1 MKEVEGGMLQKRPVD
16 ARFQKL
22 FTPGYIGELWIKNRI
37 VRSPML
43 SGLATTDGCVTERV
57 VEHYKEFARG
67 GAGLVIVEFAWV
79 DNDASK
85 SAMGQ
90 PGISDK
96 EHKPGLQWL
105 ANAIKACGARA
116 CLQIVH
122 CGRQKFL
129 GRRPYK
135 SAHRTPWPDIRLFE
149 GAPVPDELR
158 IEEIEQIIEDF
169 GDAAAR
175 AKEVGFDMVEIHGAH
190 GYLITNFLSP
200 QNRRPDWYGGPLS
213 NRMRFLLQAFA
224 NCRKKAGSGFPLGV
238 RLSGTDYES
247 ENPIPIEETIQVAQ
261 ALEKIGCDVIDVSG
275 GMHQQGDCETVPMYH
290 PLAFNVWAA
299 ERIKKSITIPVM
311 ATGSITSP
319 ELAEDLLREGK
330 GDFIGL
336 GRPLLADPYFPMKA
350 QQGRPEDIRPCI
362 RCMECTDRGV
372 MVGHITCAVNPAT
385 GREGELTKMPP
396 ASKRKKVA
404 VIGGGPGGMET
415 ARVAALRGHD
425 VTLYERR
432 ELGGLLIDASLAD
445 IKADLRPLIQYY
457 RTQLDKSGVKVV
469 KEEASGQT
477 VRSGGFDAV
486 VIATG
491 AVLAP
496 FPKVPGID
504 RPLVMNALEIFR
516 GAKTGKSV
524 VIVGGGLVGCEAA
537 LILGKERK
545 KVIMT
550 SRQKEVGRGL
560 SAEMKRAFKR
570 LIADMDVTIVTEVR
584 LEEVREEGV
593 VVSNWLGEETLIKG
607 DSVAVA
613 AGFIPN
619 LSLWNELSQVPELE
633 VYAIGDCVAPRMAYD
648 AIHEGFHTAFEQ
660 L

>member
-1 MKEVEGGMLQKRPVD
+1 MLQKRP
-16 ARFQKL
+16 AEPRFQRL
-22 FTPGYIGELWIKNRI
+22 FTPGYIGKLWVKNRI

-43 SGLATTDGCVTERV
+43 SGLATTDGCITERV
-57 VEHYKEFARG
+57 VNHYKEFARG
-67 GAGLVIVEFAWV
+67 GAGLVIVEFSWV

-85 SAMGQ
+85 AAMGQ
-90 PGISDK
+90 PGVSDK

-105 ANAIKACGARA
+105 ASAIKGCGARA

-129 GRRPYK
+129 ARRPYK
-135 SAHRTPWPDIRLFE
+135 SAHRTPWPDIRFFE
-149 GAPVPDELR
+149 GAPVPDELT

-175 AKEVGFDMVEIHGAH
+175 TKEVGFDMVEIHGAH

-224 NCRKKAGSGFPLGV
+224 NCRKKVGPDFPLGV

-247 ENPIPIEETIQVAQ
+247 ESPIPIEETIQVAQ
-261 ALEKIGCDVIDVSG
+261 ALEKLGCDVIDVSG

-299 ERIKKSITIPVM
+299 ERIKKSLTIPVM

-319 ELAEDLLREGK
+319 ELAENILKEGK

-336 GRPLLADPYFPMKA
+336 GRPLLADPYFPIKA
-350 QQGRPEDIRPCI
+350 QEGRPEDIRPCI
-362 RCMECTDRGV
+362 RCVECTDRGV
-372 MVGHITCAVNPAT
+372 TVGYITCTVNATT
-385 GREGELTKMPP
+385 GREGELTKITP
-396 ASKRKKVA
+396 ADRKKKIA
-404 VIGGGPGGMET
+404 VIGGGPGGMEA

-425 VTLYERR
+425 VTLYEKRQ
-432 ELGGLLIDASLAD
+432 LGGLLIDASFPD
-445 IKADLRPLIQYY
+445 IKADLRPLIKYY
-457 RTQLDKSGVKVV
+457 VTQLDKNGVKVV
-469 KEEASGQT
+469 KEEATSKAVIAGK
-477 VRSGGFDAV
+477 FDAV
-486 VIATG
+486 VVATG

-496 FPKVPGID
+496 LPKLPGID
-504 RPLVMNALEIFR
+504 KASVINALEIFR

-537 LILGKERK
+537 LILGKEKK
-545 KVIMT
+545 KVTIT
-550 SRQKEVGRGL
+550 SRQAEVARGL
-560 SAEMKRAFKR
+560 SAEMKRAFNR

-584 LEEVREEGV
+584 LEEITEEGV
-593 VVSNWLGEETLIKG
+593 VVSNWNGEEGFIKG

-613 AGFIPN
+613 AGFLSN
-619 LSLWNELSQVPELE
+619 LDLWNELSQVPELE

-648 AIHEGFHTAFEQ
+648 AIHEGFYTAFEQ

>member
-1 MKEVEGGMLQKRPVD
+1 MLQKRPVD
-16 ARFQKL
+16 ERFQRL
-22 FTPGYIGELWIKNRI
+22 FTPGYIGKLWIKNRI

-43 SGLATTDGCVTERV
+43 SGLATTDGCITERV
-57 VEHYKEFARG
+57 VNHYKEFARG
-67 GAGLVIVEFAWV
+67 GAGLVIVEFSWV

-85 SAMGQ
+85 AAMGQ
-90 PGISDK
+90 PGVSDK

-105 ANAIKACGARA
+105 ACAIKGCGARA

-149 GAPVPDELR
+149 GAPVPDELT

-224 NCRKKAGSGFPLGV
+224 NCRKKAGPDFPMGV

-247 ENPIPIEETIQVAQ
+247 ESPIPIEETVQVAQ
-261 ALEKIGCDVIDVSG
+261 ALEKLGCDVIDVSG

-299 ERIKKSITIPVM
+299 ERIKKSLTIPVM

-319 ELAEDLLREGK
+319 ELAEDILKEGK

-350 QQGRPEDIRPCI
+350 QEGRPEDICPCI
-362 RCMECTDRGV
+362 RCVECTDRGV
-372 MVGHITCAVNPAT
+372 TIGYITCTVNPAT
-385 GREGELTKMPP
+385 GREGELTKITP
-396 ASKRKKVA
+396 AGKKKKIA
-404 VIGGGPGGMET
+404 VIGGGPGGMEA

-425 VTLYERR
+425 VTLYEKR

-445 IKADLRPLIQYY
+445 IKADLRPLIKYY
-457 RTQLDKSGVKVV
+457 ITQLDKNGVKVV
-469 KEEASGQT
+469 REEASSRT
-477 VRSGGFDAV
+477 VRAGRFDAV
-486 VIATG
+486 VVATG

-496 FPKVPGID
+496 FPKVPGIE
-504 RPLVMNALEIFR
+504 RPSVINALEIFR
-516 GAKTGKSV
+516 GAKTGESI

-537 LILGKERK
+537 LILGKEKK
-545 KVIMT
+545 KVTIT
-550 SRQKEVGRGL
+550 SRQTEVARGL
-560 SAEMKRAFKR
+560 PAEMKRGFRR
-570 LIADMDVTIVTEVR
+570 LIADMDVAMVTEVR
-584 LEEVREEGV
+584 LEKITEEGV
-593 VVSNWLGEETLIKG
+593 IVSNWNGEETAIKG

-613 AGFIPN
+613 AGFTSN
-619 LSLWNELSQVPELE
+619 LDLWNELSQVPELE

-648 AIHEGFHTAFEQ
+648 AIHEGFHVAFEQ